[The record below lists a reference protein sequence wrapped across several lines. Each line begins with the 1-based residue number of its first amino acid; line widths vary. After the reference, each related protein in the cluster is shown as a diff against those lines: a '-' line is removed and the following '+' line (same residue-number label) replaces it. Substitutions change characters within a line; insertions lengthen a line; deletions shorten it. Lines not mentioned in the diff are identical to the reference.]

1 MRLLTIILLSA
12 VKCSSC
18 VIQERNMHRSST
30 VYKQKIVQNSS
41 KQICW
46 WILMQEDNKG
56 WTFSLDE
63 VLLWIMEY
71 FGRKQGLKL
80 KQYNDGFLTNMQL
93 FTSQDVN
100 WWTGVVWI
108 TCGLLWC
115 FYQLFGLSF
124 WRHPFTAEDPL
135 VSKWCN
141 ATFLEICSDETTNSS
156 TSWMAW
162 QWVHFYFWLNY
173 CFKLFFYLIA
183 NMWEWNEGFLCL
195 RLWALKQHGL
205 NMKGL
210 TLIVIF
216 HSISI
221 CLCIWFDDTGDRGSF
236 CSPLTE
242 GRTPVPMGPGDP
254 PPSPDYPHLVNLLTS
269 LTSPLSC
276 WPF

>member
-1 MRLLTIILLSA
+1 MSLLTIILLSA
-12 VKCSSC
+12 VNSSSC
-18 VIQERNMHRSST
+18 VNQERNMHRSST

-46 WILMQEDNKG
+46 WILMREDNRG
-56 WTFSLDE
+56 WTFSLEE

-71 FGRKQGLKL
+71 FGQKQGLKL

-124 WRHPFTAEDPL
+124 WRHPFTLKDPL

-156 TSWMAW
+156 TSLMAW
-162 QWVHFYFWLNY
+162 QWVHFYFWVNY
-173 CFKLFFYLIA
+173 CFKLFFFFYLIA

-195 RLWALKQHGL
+195 RLWLWALKQHG
-205 NMKGL
+205 
-210 TLIVIF
+210 
-216 HSISI
+216 
-221 CLCIWFDDTGDRGSF
+221 
-236 CSPLTE
+236 
-242 GRTPVPMGPGDP
+242 
-254 PPSPDYPHLVNLLTS
+254 
-269 LTSPLSC
+269 
-276 WPF
+276 